1 MRKLSFV
8 ADTVADTGG
17 KAGFLPRGGQLA
29 AGGAVAESPMHCP
42 QERSPACGRPLVPCA
57 PDPWAGS
64 GLGSATDS
72 GRGTGSVFA
81 HEGALVTFFC
91 SR

>member
-8 ADTVADTGG
+8 ADTVADTDG

-42 QERSPACGRPLVPCA
+42 QERSPARGWPSVPCT

-64 GLGSATDS
+64 CLGRATDS
-72 GRGTGSVFA
+72 RRGTGSVFA
-81 HEGALVTFFC
+81 RKDALVTFIC